1 MAPVGV
7 KRGSRFFALMTYEA
21 SLHVIE
27 VDDAQRFVL
36 SGLAALKPTR
46 LPLDEAL
53 GCVASEDVW
62 AKEAVPSFAN
72 SSMDGFALR
81 ASDTLPGRATLRVSG
96 SLIAG
101 DSSSARV
108 EPGFAVRIMTGAPIP
123 EGADC
128 VCMIEQTVVDSASG
142 TVEIT
147 RRLEVGDNVRYP
159 GEDVKVGQLL
169 VSRGDEFDA
178 VRLGVLAGQGLD
190 KVDVV
195 PRPRVAVVSTGNEL
209 TSSSDALRHGE
220 IRDTNRPTLL
230 GLLREAGF
238 TPIDLGSL
246 RDDYDEIRATFARA
260 VEECDAL
267 ISTGGVSVG
276 DVDHVKHVIAE
287 LGGESARSMQV
298 AVRPGKPFAF
308 GLAGSRRVPIFGLPG
323 NPVSTR
329 VSYELFV
336 RPALRAL
343 GGHRRIARPNV
354 KALLDCEVP
363 RSRDGKIHVIPA
375 RAYVH
380 GDGRVHVES
389 TVRPGSHLISAV
401 AGTNVFLM
409 SPDGDGLRPG
419 DEARVIVLDLEEND
433 GAGAALLERS

>member
-1 MAPVGV
+1 MIG
-7 KRGSRFFALMTYEA
+7 
-21 SLHVIE
+21 

-36 SGLAALKPTR
+36 SGLTSLAPTS
-46 LPLDEAL
+46 LSLEDAL

-62 AKEAVPSFAN
+62 AKEAVPGFAN

-81 ASDTLPGRATLRVSG
+81 ASDTSSGRATLRVAG
-96 SLIAG
+96 ALIAG
-101 DSSSARV
+101 DSPSARV
-108 EPGFAVRIMTGAPIP
+108 EPGHAVRIMTGAPIP
-123 EGADC
+123 DGADC
-128 VCMIEQTVVDSASG
+128 VCMIEQTVVDSTAG

-159 GEDVKVGQLL
+159 GEDVKVGQVLI
-169 VSRGDEFDA
+169 SRGDEFDA
-178 VRLGVLAGQGLD
+178 VRLGVLAGQGFAS
-190 KVDVV
+190 VVVV

-209 TSSSDALRHGE
+209 TSSSGTLRHGE

-230 GLLREAGF
+230 GLLRESGF
-238 TPIDLGSL
+238 NPIDLGSL

-336 RPALRAL
+336 RPALRVL
-343 GGHRRIARPNV
+343 GGHRRISRPHV
-354 KALLDCEVP
+354 RAILDCEVP
-363 RSRDGKIHVIPA
+363 RSRDGKLHVIPA

-380 GDGRVHVES
+380 EDGRVHVES
-389 TVRPGSHLISAV
+389 IVRPGSHLLSAV

-409 SPDGDGLRPG
+409 SPDGDGLRVD
-419 DEARVIVLDLEEND
+419 DEVAVIVLDLETSE
-433 GAGAALLERS
+433 GSPVAPTEQG